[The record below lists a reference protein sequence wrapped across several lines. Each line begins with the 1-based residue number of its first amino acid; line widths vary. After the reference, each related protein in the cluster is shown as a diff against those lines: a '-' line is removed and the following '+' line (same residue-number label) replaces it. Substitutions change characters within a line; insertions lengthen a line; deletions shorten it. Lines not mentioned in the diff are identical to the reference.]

1 LRPPSPYA
9 RFAPHAILFVAFLL
23 RIANLTGES
32 LWRDE
37 VDTVRFAFEPLGN
50 ILANFTATGFNG
62 PLYHLAVRTWLTLGG
77 VNDFALRYFSLACGV
92 VLVALVYVLGT
103 RMFGR
108 RAGLVAMWLAA
119 IAPILIWYAGEGKMY
134 SLQPMLLTLALY
146 ALLRVVGGRGSG
158 VRDPASED
166 LTPGSWPLTPMWWA
180 VFILATSFS
189 FYVQLLSPLFL
200 GVAVIFFA
208 AMWPQSKRHI
218 VAFLIALALL
228 TLPYAPLAVWQLP
241 TLVQGGNIGHAFY
254 PLDVIALTLAS
265 NWTLGLDGRAPLL
278 NLPAPDVLVT
288 LARYAVFA
296 LFALLIA
303 YGLAESARQMR
314 ANAEERT
321 RFKLQLAT
329 LAWLLLPTF
338 LVFVVSTRLPIFQ
351 PRYVLWSAP
360 ALYLLTGAALA
371 RLRADARL
379 GQLASTLALIVLSA
393 VSLSG
398 LISQVINPIRPDL
411 RGASAFIA
419 SAAQPGD
426 VIVFQ
431 IPYGRHGYAYY
442 AQRLGAQIDPTQII
456 EAPYTN
462 YGMSEEEVEATLLPA
477 IGAARRVWLYET
489 EPGMWDQRGLVRSW
503 LDGALTPLNRCEF
516 RGVSVG
522 LYEPVR

>member
-9 RFAPHAILFVAFLL
+9 RFAPHAILFVAFIL

-62 PLYHLAVRTWLTLGG
+62 PLYHLAVRAWLSLGG
-77 VNDFALRYFSLACGV
+77 VNDFALRTFSLACGV
-92 VLVALVYVLGT
+92 ILVALVYVLG
-103 RMFGR
+103 RRLFGAP
-108 RAGLVAMWLAA
+108 AGLAAMWLTA

-134 SLQPMLLTLALY
+134 SLQPMLLALALY
-146 ALLRVVGGRGSG
+146 ALMRVIGNWQLPVNA
-158 VRDPASED
+158 ASK
-166 LTPGSWPLTPMWWA
+166 LPMTNYQSAAWWA

-218 VAFLIALALL
+218 VGFLIALALL
-228 TLPYAPLAVWQLP
+228 TLPYVPLAVWQLP

-265 NWTLGLDGRAPLL
+265 NWTVGLDGRAPLL

-303 YGLAESARQMR
+303 YGLAESVRHAQ
-314 ANAEERT
+314 ADAEERT
-321 RFKLQLAT
+321 RFKLKLAT
-329 LAWLLLPTF
+329 LAWLLLPTLF
-338 LVFVVSTRLPIFQ
+338 VFVVSMRLPIFQ

-360 ALYLLTGAALA
+360 ALYLLAGTALA

-379 GQLASTLALIVLSA
+379 GQLASTLALMVLSA

-398 LISQVINPIRPDL
+398 LVSQVINPVRPDL

-442 AQRLGAQIDPTQII
+442 AQRIGAQIDATQII

-462 YGMSEEEVEATLLPA
+462 YGMSEEEVQATLLPA
-477 IGAARRVWLYET
+477 IGAASRVWLYET

-503 LDGALTPLNRCEF
+503 LDSALTPLNRREF